1 MLGVAAAAGNQ
12 AIPQTPRENPGP
24 RVRKCPA
31 RKIRRVTNDWIRD
44 RLIAEGVVPV
54 LRLPDSELTVR
65 AIECLLDVGFGAI
78 EVTMT
83 TPDALDVIRAFAER
97 TLVGAGTVLDL
108 DTAGKCMQ
116 AGARFIVSPCVVPG
130 LARLVHATGHAV
142 LIGGYTPTE
151 VLAAHNEGADIV
163 KVFPASSGG
172 PAHVAA
178 LHSVFPDIMLCPTGA
193 VTAANMQSY
202 FAAGATIIG
211 VGNAIV
217 PLKALQAG
225 DLEAVRSHAAAYRG
239 SGTA

>member
-1 MLGVAAAAGNQ
+1 VA
-12 AIPQTPRENPGP
+12 E
-24 RVRKCPA
+24 
-31 RKIRRVTNDWIRD
+31 WIRD

-97 TLVGAGTVLDL
+97 TLMGAGTVLDVE
-108 DTAGKCMQ
+108 TAGQCME
-116 AGARFIVSPCVVPG
+116 AGARFIVSPCIVPG
-130 LARLVHATGHAV
+130 LARLVRATGNGV
-142 LIGGYTPTE
+142 LIGGYTPSE
-151 VLAAHNEGADIV
+151 VLAAHREGADMV

-172 PAHVAA
+172 PSHLAA
-178 LHSVFPDIMLCPTGA
+178 LHAVYPHVMLCPTGG
-193 VTAANMQSY
+193 VSAANMAEY
-202 FAAGATIIG
+202 FAAGATIVG

-217 PLKALQAG
+217 PLAALREG
-225 DLEAVRSHAAAYRG
+225 DLEAVRAHAAAYRG

>member
-1 MLGVAAAAGNQ
+1 MNH
-12 AIPQTPRENPGP
+12 E
-24 RVRKCPA
+24 
-31 RKIRRVTNDWIRD
+31 WIRD

-78 EVTMT
+78 EVTLT

-97 TLVGAGTVLDL
+97 TLIGAGTVLDL
-108 DTAGKCMQ
+108 QTAGRCME
-116 AGARFIVSPCVVPG
+116 AGARFIVSPCIIPG

-142 LIGGYTPTE
+142 LIGGFTPTE
-151 VLAAHNEGADIV
+151 VLAADREGADIV

-172 PAHVAA
+172 PSHIAA
-178 LHSVFPDIMLCPTGA
+178 LHAVYPDIMLCPTGG
-193 VTAANMQSY
+193 VSAANMQDY
-202 FAAGATIIG
+202 YAAGATIVG

-217 PLKALQAG
+217 PLRALQEG
-225 DLEAVRSHAAAYRG
+225 DLESVRAHAAAYRG

>member
-1 MLGVAAAAGNQ
+1 M
-12 AIPQTPRENPGP
+12 
-24 RVRKCPA
+24 
-31 RKIRRVTNDWIRD
+31 DWIRD

-65 AIECLLDVGFGAI
+65 AIECLLEVGFGAI

-97 TLVGAGTVLDL
+97 ALIGAGTVLDL

-116 AGARFIVSPCVVPG
+116 AGARFVVSPCIIPG

-142 LIGGYTPTE
+142 LIGGFTPNE
-151 VLAAHNEGADIV
+151 VLAAHREGADIV

-172 PAHVAA
+172 PSHISA
-178 LHSVFPDIMLCPTGA
+178 LHSVFPDIMLCPTGG
-193 VTAANMQSY
+193 VSAANMQEY

-217 PLKALQAG
+217 PLKALRAG
-225 DLEAVRSHAAAYRG
+225 DLDAVRSHAAAYRG